1 MNLLFR
7 IVYAAHAKGT
17 HHKLALDALRNIQCV
32 DHDLWQRAF
41 LAHAKLYIEGSKA
54 PDDEFKDFKN
64 HVLHTRDGFWG
75 GAPEKARSWY
85 QHLVDALTLQDLPT
99 AAYCAGVLSHYYT
112 DPLQPFHTQQSEAEN
127 NIHRAAEWSISK
139 AYDELY
145 ELGLRDFPDMTIE
158 LSRDPNWLVQ
168 LLCQGAE
175 RANGYYEKLIAHYD
189 IQRGVVDPPAGLDR
203 VSKRIVA
210 EMIRYAYLSYAAIL
224 DRAVEEA
231 NVHAPEVGLTAA
243 TLLAAVQVP
252 MKLLT
257 RRIANAEERRAIE
270 RVYDELI
277 ATGTVEQN
285 LSEDDRAVRALH
297 QQEVL
302 DARPS
307 KPEPSKVF
315 PFQPRERVVTRV
327 DQVRAAR
334 QGGGAAPVSAQIIP
348 LRAPAPVTQVPA
360 AAAVAATASA
370 EPAEDYRI
378 TRAPML
384 SVVPSTA
391 RATAEPNPLRAQAG
405 LSDRGEAES
414 APSVMALVDET
425 ELDEGNAP
433 QAAPAGN
440 GAHRFYL
447 APDQDVVDG
456 PSIGPKTAD
465 RLYPHGI
472 RTVRDLLKAEPAAL
486 SVLVN
491 ARHITAEVIAGWQ
504 DQARLMCTVPGLRGT
519 HAQLLVGAGYNSGD
533 AIADAEPDKLCADVL
548 AFAATTAGQRLLRNG
563 ETPDIEK
570 IKGWLEA
577 ARSMQAA

>member
-231 NVHAPEVGLTAA
+231 NMHAPEVGLTAA